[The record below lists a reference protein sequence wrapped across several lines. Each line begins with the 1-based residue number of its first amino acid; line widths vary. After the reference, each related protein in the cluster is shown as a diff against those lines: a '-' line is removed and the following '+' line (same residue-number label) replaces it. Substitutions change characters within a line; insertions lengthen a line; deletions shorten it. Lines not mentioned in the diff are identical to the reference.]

1 MVLCFCALASM
12 ERMLITDHC
21 VASDNHGHSLSD
33 FFPPFCA
40 HTDVCFYHSARLR
53 ATPRMTAVT
62 EAEHSARRRTFGGH
76 YTQARVS
83 RFQPDVNGSVTK
95 LVEVRVL

>member
-1 MVLCFCALASM
+1 MTSFRPFAPTLTCAS
-12 ERMLITDHC
+12 T
-21 VASDNHGHSLSD
+21 
-33 FFPPFCA
+33 
-40 HTDVCFYHSARLR
+40 HSARLR